1 MLRFLR
7 KLSWQFY
14 ASGRNKIAT
23 SLARNKWLR
32 ILPGLIVSLAAL
44 AIVFS
49 MLDLRSFIEALEQ
62 ANLLFLLVGIASQ
75 VLWLVVRAF
84 FWRTLL
90 QNKATY
96 YDAFITINEGY
107 LLNNILPFRLGEI
120 GRAFLLGRKA
130 KLDFWQVIPSIL
142 IERALDLAV
151 AVGIFVSTLPF
162 VIGIAWAKEAAT
174 ITGILVLVGL
184 GVIYILAH
192 NRQRVLGWIDRAGA
206 RWSLVKKLAGRRVI
220 AFFDGLEIITD
231 GRLFLRALGWEA
243 LDWLVSIGQYYLF
256 LRAFFPDPSLLWV
269 IFALGVG
276 SLGIAAPSSP
286 GAIGVYEAALVGAL
300 MAFGVDAAPA
310 TAFALSV
317 HISAYVITGLFGGYG
332 LYKDGESLSS
342 LYLRLGKMK
351 AEGET
356 SVGDG

>member
-1 MLRFLR
+1 M
-7 KLSWQFY
+7 
-14 ASGRNKIAT
+14 
-23 SLARNKWLR
+23 R

-49 MLDLRSFIEALEQ
+49 MLDLHSFAEAVEQ
-62 ANLLFLLVGIASQ
+62 ADLRFLLLGIASE
-75 VLWLVVRAF
+75 VLWLVVRGF

-96 YDAFITINEGY
+96 HDAFITINEGY

-151 AVGIFVSTLPF
+151 AVGLFVSTLPF
-162 VIGIAWAKEAAT
+162 VIGITWAKQAA
-174 ITGILVLVGL
+174 IGTGIAVLIGL
-184 GVIYILAH
+184 AAIYILAH
-192 NRQRVLGWIDRAGA
+192 NRQRVLGWIDRVGE
-206 RWSLVKKLAGRRVI
+206 RWSPVKKLAGQRVI

-243 LDWLVSIGQYYLF
+243 LNWLVSIGQYYLF
-256 LRAFFPDPSLLWV
+256 LRAFFPAPSLLWV
-269 IFALGVG
+269 VFALGVG
-276 SLGIAAPSSP
+276 ALGIAAPSSP
-286 GAIGVYEAALVGAL
+286 GAIGVYEAVLVGAL
-300 MAFGVDAAPA
+300 VAFGVDAAPA

-317 HISAYVITGLFGGYG
+317 HISAYVVTGLLGGYG

-351 AEGET
+351 SEGEP
-356 SVGDG
+356 SVEDG